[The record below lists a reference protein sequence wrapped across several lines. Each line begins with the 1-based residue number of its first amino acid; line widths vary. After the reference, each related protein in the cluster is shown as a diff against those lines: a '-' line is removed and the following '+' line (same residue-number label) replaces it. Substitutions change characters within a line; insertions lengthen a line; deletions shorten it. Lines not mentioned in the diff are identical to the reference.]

1 MTSLLVVLLSA
12 GCSAV
17 HFVERDGR
25 APGYLELNVEPSDT
39 EVYVDERFRGTAAQW
54 TDSVMTL
61 EAGHHRVRL
70 SLDGHYTRRFDVR
83 IRRGVVRRLEIVM
96 TEKVG
101 AREAASRVGR
111 TRYDGIR
118 EARSRVSRR
127 TYEVR
132 RCPRDV
138 LAESATSASTPF
150 AFAYSAA
157 ARRRRDTPRDRPVR
171 CEALQR
177 LARPG

>member
-1 MTSLLVVLLSA
+1 MITPTITHRTVAGPLMASLLVVLMSA

-25 APGYLELNVEPSDT
+25 APGYLELKVEPSDT
-39 EVYVDERFRGTAAQW
+39 EVYVDERFRGTVAQW

-83 IRRGVVRRLEIVM
+83 IRRGVVRRLEVVM
-96 TEKVG
+96 TEKVGG

-111 TRYDGIR
+111 TRYDGIGETR
-118 EARSRVSRR
+118 RVGR
-127 TYEVR
+127 T
-132 RCPRDV
+132 
-138 LAESATSASTPF
+138 T
-150 AFAYSAA
+150 
-157 ARRRRDTPRDRPVR
+157 
-171 CEALQR
+171 
-177 LARPG
+177 